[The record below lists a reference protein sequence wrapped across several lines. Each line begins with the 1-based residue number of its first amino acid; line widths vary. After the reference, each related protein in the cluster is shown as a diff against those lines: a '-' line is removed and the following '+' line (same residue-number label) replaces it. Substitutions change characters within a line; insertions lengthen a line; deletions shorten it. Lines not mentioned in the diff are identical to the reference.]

1 MQDGRDARMNPE
13 LLAGYAGAFLLAL
26 AVLVVVHEMGHY
38 LAARA
43 CDVKVLRF
51 AFGFGK
57 VLWARRH
64 GPDGTEWAIC
74 AFPLGGYVKMLD
86 QREGDVAPEDL
97 ARAFN
102 RQSVGRRA
110 FVVAAG
116 PTANFLLAIV
126 LYWALFMH
134 GVTELK
140 PRLGAPP
147 VGTPAATAGVGAG
160 VTVRAVNGQAIET
173 WQQLRWEVLRRALDK
188 ESLQI
193 EAITPL
199 RETAVYRF
207 DSDRVDLEQ
216 LEKDPLRSLGLV
228 LYRPR
233 LPPVIGR
240 VLPGSAAEQ
249 GGLRDGD
256 RVLSIDGK
264 TIVEWAEL
272 AAMARVAGGRRL
284 DLRIERD
291 GRQLELSAIPRLTEE
306 GGHEIGRLGVMAQE
320 VPAYAE
326 EMTVVVSYGPL
337 ESASRALAQTWDT
350 SILSLRM
357 IGRMLT
363 GELSWKNLSGPVT
376 IADYA
381 GQSARLGPS
390 HYLRFIALISISLGV
405 LNLLPVPVL
414 DGGHLMYY
422 LVEFL
427 KGGPVSERALEIGQ
441 QIGFAFLV
449 LLMAFAFYNDINRL
463 VSG

>member
-1 MQDGRDARMNPE
+1 MNPE
-13 LLAGYAGAFLLAL
+13 MLVWYAGAFLLAL

-43 CDVKVLRF
+43 CNVKVLRF

-57 VLWARRH
+57 VIWMRRH
-64 GPDGTEWAIC
+64 GRDGTEWAIS

-86 QREGDVAPEDL
+86 EREGEVAAGELP
-97 ARAFN
+97 RAFN

-110 FVVAAG
+110 FIVAAG
-116 PTANFLLAIV
+116 PAANFLLAIV
-126 LYWALFMH
+126 LYWFLFMH

-140 PRLGAPP
+140 PRLGVPP
-147 VGTPAATAGVGAG
+147 AGSPAAMAGISEGL
-160 VTVRAVNGQAIET
+160 TVRTVNGQAIET

-188 ESLQI
+188 EPLQL
-193 EAITPL
+193 EAISPQ
-199 RETAVYRF
+199 REIGVYRF
-207 DSDRVDLEQ
+207 DSDRFDLEE
-216 LEKDPLRSLGLV
+216 LEKDPLRLLGLV

-233 LPPVIGR
+233 LPAVVGR
-240 VLPGSAAEQ
+240 VLPDSPAEL
-249 GGLRDGD
+249 GGFRDGD

-264 TIVEWAEL
+264 AIVEWSEL
-272 AAMARVAGGRRL
+272 SGIARVATGRQL
-284 DLRIERD
+284 KFEIERD
-291 GRQLELSAIPRLTEE
+291 GRQLSLVASPRLTEE
-306 GGHEIGRLGVMAQE
+306 GGQKIGRLGLMARE
-320 VPAYAE
+320 GTGDVFA
-326 EMTVVVSYGPL
+326 MTTVVSYGPL
-337 ESASRALAQTWDT
+337 ESVSRALGQTWDT

-357 IGRMLT
+357 MGRMLT

-381 GQSARLGPS
+381 GQSARLGAS
-390 HYLRFIALISISLGV
+390 YYLRFIALISISLGV

-441 QIGFAFLV
+441 QIGFALLA

>member
-1 MQDGRDARMNPE
+1 MKPDM
-13 LLAGYAGAFLLAL
+13 LVWYAGAFVLAL

-43 CDVKVLRF
+43 CGVKVLRF

-64 GPDGTEWAIC
+64 GRDGTEWAIS

-86 QREGDVAPEDL
+86 EREGDVAAGDL
-97 ARAFN
+97 PRAFN

-110 FVVAAG
+110 FIVAAG
-116 PTANFLLAIV
+116 PAANFLLAIV
-126 LYWALFMH
+126 LYWFLFMS

-140 PRLGAPP
+140 PRLGPP
-147 VGTPAATAGVGAG
+147 PLGTPAALAGISEGMM
-160 VTVRAVNGQAIET
+160 VRAVNGRTIDT

-188 ESLQI
+188 ESLQL
-193 EAITPL
+193 EVITPQ
-199 RETAVYRF
+199 REVGVYRF
-207 DSDRVDLEQ
+207 NSDRFDLEE
-216 LEKDPLRSLGLV
+216 LEKDPLRVLGLV

-233 LPPVIGR
+233 LPAVVGR
-240 VLPGSAAEQ
+240 VLPDSAAEQ
-249 GGLRDGD
+249 AGFRDGD

-264 TIVEWAEL
+264 AIVEWAEL
-272 AAMARVAGGRRL
+272 AATARAAAGRGL
-284 DLRIERD
+284 SFEVERD
-291 GRQLELSAIPRLTEE
+291 GRRLQLSAIPRLSEE
-306 GGHEIGRLGVMAQE
+306 GGHKLGRLGLMAKE
-320 VPAYAE
+320 GNDAASA
-326 EMTVVVSYGPL
+326 MTVVISYGPF
-337 ESASRALAQTWDT
+337 ESAGRALEQTWDT

-381 GQSARLGPS
+381 GQTARLGAS
-390 HYLRFIALISISLGV
+390 YYLRFIALISISLGV

-427 KGGPVSERALEIGQ
+427 KGGPVSERTLEIGQ
-441 QIGFAFLV
+441 QIGFAMLA

>member
-1 MQDGRDARMNPE
+1 MKPE
-13 LLAGYAGAFLLAL
+13 LLAWYAGAFVLAL
-26 AVLVVVHEMGHY
+26 AVLVVVHEMGHF

-43 CDVKVLRF
+43 CGVKVLRF

-57 VLWARRH
+57 VLWARR
-64 GPDGTEWAIC
+64 GGRDGTEWAIS

-86 QREGDVAPEDL
+86 EREGEVAPDEL
-97 ARAFN
+97 PRAFN

-110 FVVAAG
+110 FIVAAG
-116 PTANFLLAIV
+116 PAANFLLAIV
-126 LYWALFMH
+126 LYWFLFMY

-140 PRLGAPP
+140 PRLGPP
-147 VGTPAATAGVGAG
+147 PAGTPAAMAGIGED

-188 ESLQI
+188 QVLQLEVI
-193 EAITPL
+193 SAQ
-199 RETAVYRF
+199 REIGVYRF
-207 DSDRVDLEQ
+207 DSARFDLED

-233 LPPVIGR
+233 LPAVVGR
-240 VLPGSAAEQ
+240 VLPDSAAALAGFSE
-249 GGLRDGD
+249 GD
-256 RVLSIDGK
+256 RVLSIDGAA
-264 TIVEWAEL
+264 IGEWAEL
-272 AAMARVAGGRRL
+272 AATARAAAGRRL
-284 DLRIERD
+284 SFQVERD
-291 GRQLELSAIPRLTEE
+291 GRQLQLSAIPRLAEE
-306 GGHEIGRLGVMAQE
+306 GGLKLGRLGLMVKEGRDDAS
-320 VPAYAE
+320 A
-326 EMTVVVSYGPL
+326 MTVVISYGPL
-337 ESASRALAQTWDT
+337 ESVSRALEQTWDT
-350 SILSLRM
+350 SVLSLRM

-381 GQSARLGPS
+381 GQSARLGVS
-390 HYLRFIALISISLGV
+390 YYLRFIALISISLGV

-441 QIGFAFLV
+441 QIGFALLA

>member
-1 MQDGRDARMNPE
+1 MKPE
-13 LLAGYAGAFLLAL
+13 MLAWYAGAFVLAL

-51 AFGFGK
+51 AFGFGR

-64 GPDGTEWAIC
+64 GRDGTEWAVS

-86 QREGDVAPEDL
+86 EREGEVAADELP
-97 ARAFN
+97 RAFN

-110 FVVAAG
+110 FIVAAG
-116 PTANFLLAIV
+116 PAANFLLAIV
-126 LYWALFMH
+126 LYWFLFMH

-140 PRLGAPP
+140 PRLGPPP
-147 VGTPAATAGVGAG
+147 VGTPAAMAGIGAG
-160 VTVRAVNGQAIET
+160 VTVRAVNGRAIDT

-188 ESLQI
+188 EALELEVTSPQ
-193 EAITPL
+193 
-199 RETAVYRF
+199 REVGVYRF
-207 DSDRVDLEQ
+207 DSDRVDLEE
-216 LEKDPLRSLGLV
+216 LEKDPLRLLGLV
-228 LYRPR
+228 LYRPP
-233 LPPVIGR
+233 LPAVVGR
-240 VLPGSAAEQ
+240 VLPDSAADQ
-249 GGLRDGD
+249 AGFRDGD

-264 TIVEWAEL
+264 AIAEWSEL
-272 AAMARVAGGRRL
+272 AATARAAAGRRL
-284 DLRIERD
+284 SFRVERD
-291 GRQLELSAIPRLTEE
+291 GRQLQLAAIPRPAEE
-306 GGHEIGRLGVMAQE
+306 GGHTFGRLGLMASGGQGE
-320 VPAYAE
+320 AF
-326 EMTVVVSYGPL
+326 EMTVVVRYGPFD
-337 ESASRALAQTWDT
+337 SVGRALEQTWDT
-350 SILSLRM
+350 SVLSLRM

-381 GQSARLGPS
+381 GQSAQLGAS
-390 HYLRFIALISISLGV
+390 YYLRFIALISISLGV

-422 LVEFL
+422 LVEFI

-441 QIGFAFLV
+441 QIGFALLA

>member
-1 MQDGRDARMNPE
+1 MKPE
-13 LLAGYAGAFLLAL
+13 MLAWYAGAFVLAL

-43 CDVKVLRF
+43 CGVKVLRF

-57 VLWARRH
+57 VLWVRR
-64 GPDGTEWAIC
+64 GGRDGTEWAIS

-86 QREGDVAPEDL
+86 EREGEVAAAELP
-97 ARAFN
+97 RAFN

-110 FVVAAG
+110 FIVAAG
-116 PTANFLLAIV
+116 PAANFLLAIV
-126 LYWALFMH
+126 LYWFLFMH

-147 VGTPAATAGVGAG
+147 AGTPAAIAGIGEG
-160 VTVRAVNGQAIET
+160 VTVRAVNGQVIET
-173 WQQLRWEVLRRALDK
+173 WQQLRWEVMRRALDK
-188 ESLQI
+188 QALQLEVI
-193 EAITPL
+193 SPQ
-199 RETAVYRF
+199 REVGVYRL
-207 DSDRVDLEQ
+207 DSDRFDLED
-216 LEKDPLRSLGLV
+216 LDKDPLRSLGLV
-228 LYRPR
+228 LFRPR
-233 LPPVIGR
+233 LPAVVGR
-240 VLPGSAAEQ
+240 VLPGSAADQ
-249 GGLRDGD
+249 AGFRDGD

-264 TIVEWAEL
+264 AIVEWAEL
-272 AAMARVAGGRRL
+272 SAMARVAAGRGL
-284 DLRIERD
+284 SFQVERD
-291 GRQLELSAIPRLTEE
+291 GRRLQLAATPRLSEE
-306 GGHEIGRLGVMAQE
+306 GGQKVGRLGLMVKEGHDDAS
-320 VPAYAE
+320 A
-326 EMTVVVSYGPL
+326 MTVVISYGPL
-337 ESASRALAQTWDT
+337 DSVSRALEQTWDT

-381 GQSARLGPS
+381 GQSARLGAS
-390 HYLRFIALISISLGV
+390 YYLRFIALISISLGV

-422 LVEFL
+422 LVEFF

-441 QIGFAFLV
+441 QIGFALLA

>member
-1 MQDGRDARMNPE
+1 MNPE
-13 LLAGYAGAFLLAL
+13 SLAWYAGAFLVAL

-57 VLWARRH
+57 VIWMRRH
-64 GPDGTEWAIC
+64 GRDGTEWAVS

-86 QREGDVAPEDL
+86 EREGDVAADELP
-97 ARAFN
+97 RAFN

-110 FVVAAG
+110 FIVVAG
-116 PTANFLLAIV
+116 PAANFLLAIV
-126 LYWALFMH
+126 LYWFLFMH

-140 PRLGAPP
+140 PRLGPPP
-147 VGTPAATAGVGAG
+147 VGTPAAMAGVGDG
-160 VTVRAVNGQAIET
+160 VTVRAVNGKAIET

-188 ESLQI
+188 E
-193 EAITPL
+193 PL
-199 RETAVYRF
+199 DLDVISPQRETGRYQIATDRF
-207 DSDRVDLEQ
+207 DLEE
-216 LEKDPLRSLGLV
+216 LEKDPLRALGLT

-233 LPPVIGR
+233 LPAVVGR
-240 VLPGSAAEQ
+240 VLPGSAAELA
-249 GGLRDGD
+249 GFRESD

-264 TIVEWAEL
+264 PIAQWAEL
-272 AAMARVAGGRRL
+272 AATARSAAGRPL
-284 DLRIERD
+284 KFEVERD
-291 GRQLELSAIPRLTEE
+291 GRLVELVATPRLSED
-306 GGHEIGRLGVMAQE
+306 GGQKMGRLGLMVKEGQGEAF
-320 VPAYAE
+320 
-326 EMTVVVSYGPL
+326 EMTTVVSYGPL
-337 ESASRALAQTWDT
+337 DSVSRALEQTWDT

-357 IGRMLT
+357 MGRMLT

-381 GQSARLGPS
+381 GQSARLGTS
-390 HYLRFIALISISLGV
+390 YYLRFLALISISLGV

-441 QIGFAFLV
+441 QIGFALLA